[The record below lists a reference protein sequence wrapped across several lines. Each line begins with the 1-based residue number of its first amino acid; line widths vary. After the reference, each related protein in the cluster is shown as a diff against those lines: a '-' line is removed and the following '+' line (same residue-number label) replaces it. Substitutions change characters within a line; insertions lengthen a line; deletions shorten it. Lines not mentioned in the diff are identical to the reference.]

1 VEQFF
6 TIRTEDSFLL
16 IMSLFSFLRRCWVKM
31 RCQICQSLFDFMKY
45 PFVGS
50 IYFYLAAYTNNMRGR
65 IHTLQNEIKTI
76 EGMLD
81 SLSGPMLE
89 VALEELKNMQFEM
102 DMLNRSEERNANSAL
117 VSNAEMHEPALHS
130 W

>member
-1 VEQFF
+1 MY
-6 TIRTEDSFLL
+6 LL
-16 IMSLFSFLRRCWVKM
+16 RSTVKGALLNKPKLMCFS
-31 RCQICQSLFDFMKY
+31 KY

-50 IYFYLAAYTNNMRGR
+50 IYFHLAAYTNHMRGR